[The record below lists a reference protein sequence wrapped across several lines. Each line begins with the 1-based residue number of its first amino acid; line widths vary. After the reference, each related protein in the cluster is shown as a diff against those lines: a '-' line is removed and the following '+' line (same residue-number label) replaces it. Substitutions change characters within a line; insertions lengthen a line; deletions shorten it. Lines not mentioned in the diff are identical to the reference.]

1 MSKVLVTGSSGFIG
15 QALVKRLAGSGHLV
29 YEFDLPGG
37 DVTLPDAFDHYTK
50 HGVDHIFHLAGKT
63 FVPES
68 WEHPAEFFRVNVM
81 GTIQVLELC
90 RKTGA
95 GLTYISSYLYGEPD
109 YLPIDELHPV
119 KSYNPYSQSKVIA
132 DSTCQFYARHY
143 KLPLTIF
150 RPFNAYGP
158 GQSPR
163 FLIPEIIAK
172 VMDPKIPAVEVM
184 DLRPRRDYLF
194 IDDLLD
200 ALIISIG
207 KPHGIYN
214 LGSGCSISVEEV
226 IRLVLKHTGIN
237 KPFHS
242 LAKPRP
248 NEIYDLYSDIG
259 KARRELGWSPGT
271 SFDSGIEKC
280 ISASQPVRKPFSA

>member
-1 MSKVLVTGSSGFIG
+1 MSKILVTGSSGFIG
-15 QALVKRLAGSGHLV
+15 QALVKRLTGSGHLV

-132 DSTCQFYARHY
+132 DSTCQFYARHFN
-143 KLPLTIF
+143 LPVTIF

-158 GQSPR
+158 GQSSR

-172 VMDPKIPAVEVM
+172 VMDPATPEVEVM
-184 DLRPRRDYLF
+184 DLRPKRDYHY
-194 IDDLLD
+194 IDDLVD
-200 ALIISIG
+200 AFMISIA
-207 KPHGIYN
+207 KPNGIYN
-214 LGSGCSISVEEV
+214 LGSGCSISVEEI
-226 IRLVLKHTGIN
+226 IRLVMKYTGID
-237 KPFHS
+237 KPYCS
-242 LAKPRP
+242 LSKPRP
-248 NEIYDLYSDIG
+248 NEIFDLYSDVG
-259 KARRELGWSPGT
+259 KARRELGWSPKI
-271 SFDSGIEKC
+271 SFEIGLGSC
-280 ISASQPVRKPFSA
+280 IDLR